1 MNDISNF
8 SIPNEPNSTYT
19 YTYLHTYMQSKYEF
33 DNFRTFMT
41 LLIEFKSLF
50 TMENR
55 CHKNC
60 LANA

>member
-19 YTYLHTYMQSKYEF
+19 YLHICNLNMNLN
-33 DNFRTFMT
+33 DNFRTFMA